1 MTDPRRSWQGHS
13 RRMGDDVGDESTE
26 SRSVVQLLRIPPV
39 IRPEHRTSVVVRD
52 DWWVVVRRIQMGVS
66 IWDALHSHP
75 MGRWAL
81 SGSDVQAPWEGEL
94 ETVWLL
100 CNKAQ

>member
-52 DWWVVVRRIQMGVS
+52 DWWLMSCGAADTNGCLDLGCPTFPPNGQVS
-66 IWDALHSHP
+66 
-75 MGRWAL
+75 
-81 SGSDVQAPWEGEL
+81 
-94 ETVWLL
+94 T
-100 CNKAQ
+100 